1 MPRSATRPRAPRG
14 HLSKERVFR
23 AAVELADGGG
33 LESLTMRKL
42 AHELGV
48 GAMSLYY
55 YVPNKDEL
63 ITGMVDIVFS
73 EIELPPGDV
82 DWRAAM
88 RRRARSTREALNRH
102 RWAVALRAPR
112 EDRSIRQRRG
122 CSGTRARAGPSARRA
137 GAGTAA
143 PWARGRIPVHRRS
156 RRRPRRQGRPRLRTR
171 VRLRPRPHPRR
182 TRGAARAGLS
192 AAILTL
198 VVRTGNWGRSLYGA
212 QRSQLVATRRK
223 CNGRGSRSN
232 TGKPLPWVAT
242 GCLRRSMVRRGST
255 VRVRQGSAKGPEIGP
270 FSFESTCS
278 ISTLR

>member
-102 RWAVALRAPR
+102 RWAVGLMESLEMPGPA
-112 EDRSIRQRRG
+112 SIRLHD
-122 CSGTRARAGPSARRA
+122 A
-137 GAGTAA
+137 
-143 PWARGRIPVHRRS
+143 V
-156 RRRPRRQGRPRLRTR
+156 L
-171 VRLRPRPHPRR
+171 
-182 TRGAARAGLS
+182 
-192 AAILTL
+192 
-198 VVRTGNWGRSLYGA
+198 
-212 QRSQLVATRRK
+212 
-223 CNGRGSRSN
+223 
-232 TGKPLPWVAT
+232 
-242 GCLRRSMVRRGST
+242 GCLREAGFSVEMTIQAYSVIDAYLYGFALQEKT
-255 VRVRQGSAKGPEIGP
+255 VPFESAEDAAALAQEQVRQLDAQAQQQQLTALADEYPYIAEVVAGHVAKVGHDFGHA
-270 FSFESTCS
+270 FEYGLDLILDAFEARRETA
-278 ISTLR
+278 